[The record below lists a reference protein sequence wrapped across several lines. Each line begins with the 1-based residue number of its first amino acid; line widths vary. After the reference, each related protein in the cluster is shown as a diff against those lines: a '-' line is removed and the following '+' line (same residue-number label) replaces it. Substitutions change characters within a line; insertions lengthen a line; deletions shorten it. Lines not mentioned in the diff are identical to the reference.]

1 MLIQNGSR
9 SENWQQRV
17 GTVRGADQYWT
28 NYRLRTCLGGNN
40 LPLWESGKDT
50 AIFCLAWVP
59 ALLAHPSVTCSTVV
73 KPNPLE
79 KRKQVQLLPKSM
91 HLRHLQP
98 SPKRW
103 WEAWSTALQTCLNM
117 ADIMDG
123 EAPDSKTVYLLL
135 QFEEC
140 LRESPAWALC
150 GHFLLW
156 EGGMNRKRGE
166 KIKG

>member
-123 EAPDSKTVYLLL
+123 ETPTAKPFTCCFSLKNAYEKVQLGLSAGISCCGR
-135 QFEEC
+135 EEWT
-140 LRESPAWALC
+140 ES
-150 GHFLLW
+150 
-156 EGGMNRKRGE
+156 EGRR
-166 KIKG
+166 